1 MRLAGVLLVLV
12 ELMLAWFL
20 LVEGRSSHMTNPQRH
35 KIERQLKQRKDNCEM
50 LSCKQYQNVKD
61 EGMNCVNACVS
72 QSCYDEIYAMEP
84 LEDGEIDTF
93 RTAKYV
99 KCTQSELQAEIN
111 KRAAEERAK
120 KMQAHSRN
128 NNVKD

>member
-1 MRLAGVLLVLV
+1 MAGFVTVFV
-12 ELMLAWFL
+12 ELMLTWFL
-20 LVEGRSSHMTNPQRH
+20 LVDGRSSHMTNPQRH
-35 KIERQLKQRKDNCEM
+35 KVERQIKQRKDNCEM
-50 LSCKQYQNVKD
+50 FTCKHIQNIKD

-72 QSCYDEIYAMEP
+72 QSCYDEIYSMEP

-99 KCTQSELQAEIN
+99 KCTHSELQAETN

-128 NNVKD
+128 NVKD